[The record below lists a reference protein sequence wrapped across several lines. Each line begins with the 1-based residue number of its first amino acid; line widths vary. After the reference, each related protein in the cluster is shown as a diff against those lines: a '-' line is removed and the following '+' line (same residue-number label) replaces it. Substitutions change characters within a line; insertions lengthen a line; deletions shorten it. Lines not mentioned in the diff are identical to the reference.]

1 MRPPLAG
8 YFHPVSSFEQGQ
20 GVVDTAREKT
30 REVGHSRW
38 LGRLGRF
45 GLVAKGVSYALVGV
59 LAIMVAGGFGGRA
72 TSREGALE
80 VIADEPFGFAL
91 IVALAVGFAAY
102 ALWRLAQ
109 ALFDREH
116 EGTDAPGIAKR
127 LGYVGRALIYL
138 GLAATALTL
147 LDGTGDDTSQ
157 TGQARQTT
165 AEVLTWPG
173 GRWLVGAIGL
183 GFLGAAL
190 FNAYRALTQ
199 KFEEKWWVGDLGEG
213 TKRFLAGIGSAGL
226 LARFVVFGLIGL
238 FLARAAW
245 QHDPQEAIGLDGALH
260 RTADAPYGGALL
272 GALAAGL
279 LCYAAFCFVEAR
291 YRRV

>member
-1 MRPPLAG
+1 M
-8 YFHPVSSFEQGQ
+8 SSLEHGE
-20 GVVDTAREKT
+20 GVVDAAREKT
-30 REVGHSRW
+30 QEVKHSRW
-38 LGRLGRF
+38 LGRIGRI
-45 GLVAKGVSYALVGV
+45 GLLAKGVSYALVGV
-59 LAIMVAGGFGGRA
+59 LAIMVAVGFGGRA

-80 VIADEPFGFAL
+80 LIADEPLGAAV
-91 IVALAVGFAAY
+91 IVALALGFAAY
-102 ALWRLAQ
+102 ALWRLAK
-109 ALFDREH
+109 ALLDRDD
-116 EGTDAPGIAKR
+116 EGTDAPGLAKR
-127 LGYVGRALIYL
+127 LGYLGRAILYL

-147 LDGTGDDTSQ
+147 LDGTGDDQSQ
-157 TGQARQTT
+157 TGQARDAT

-173 GRWLVGAIGL
+173 GRLLVAAVGC

-190 FNAYRALTQ
+190 FNAYRGLTQ
-199 KFEEKWWVGDLGEG
+199 KFEEKWWVGDLGER
-213 TKRFLAGIGSAGL
+213 TKRFLAGLGSAGL

-245 QHDPQEAIGLDGALH
+245 QHDAREAIGLDGALR
-260 RTADAPYGGALL
+260 RTAEAPYGGALL

>member
-1 MRPPLAG
+1 M
-8 YFHPVSSFEQGQ
+8 SSVEHGE
-20 GVVDTAREKT
+20 GVVDAARE
-30 REVGHSRW
+30 RAVEVKESRW
-38 LGRLGRF
+38 LGWVGRA

-59 LAIMVAGGFGGRA
+59 LAIMVAAGVGGRA

-80 VIADEPFGFAL
+80 AVADELFGAAL
-91 IVALAVGFAAY
+91 LVALALGFAAY

-109 ALFDREH
+109 ALLDRAD
-116 EGTDAPGIAKR
+116 EGTDASGLAKR
-127 LGYVGRALIYL
+127 IGYAARALIYL
-138 GLAATALTL
+138 GLAATSLTL

-157 TGQARQTT
+157 TGQARGTT
-165 AEVLTWPG
+165 AEVLTWPA
-173 GRWLVGAIGL
+173 GRWLVAAVGC

-199 KFEEKWWVGDLGEG
+199 KFEEKWYVDDLGERA
-213 TKRFLAGIGSAGL
+213 KSVLAGLGSAGL
-226 LARFVVFGLIGL
+226 LARFVIFGLIGL
-238 FLARAAW
+238 FLVRAAW
-245 QHDPQEAIGLDGALH
+245 QYDPQEAIGLDGALR
-260 RTADAPYGGALL
+260 RTAEAPYGAALL